1 MAGMKKY
8 FLDEAKKTLEKL
20 PLESISIDQDLKY
33 IEREGG
39 IIELEA
45 YKCEKIEKVV
55 FSTIKIHET
64 KVTDETVVVW
74 PDDSHSFPALWCT
87 LTVIPS
93 VMNVPILDFV
103 PLMDFVVWPEYAEK
117 YIQGIKKLKAKS
129 FEIFADTIIDK
140 TVDLPS
146 LSVYTLSPYNVV
158 VNISD
163 EGVDRFPQVVN
174 EFIQAYI
181 MLWQEA
187 KSIPAGT
194 DREFYLRKKAATR
207 KLMKGNDPGYPIM
220 VGVFGEDKTS
230 MVFDIVF

>member
-1 MAGMKKY
+1 MAGIKKY
-8 FLDEAKKTLEKL
+8 FLDEAKKTIEKL
-20 PLESISIDQDLKY
+20 PLETISIDQDLNL

-45 YKCEKIEKVV
+45 YSCEKIEKVV

-64 KVTDETVVVW
+64 KVTDETLIVW
-74 PDDSHSFPALWCT
+74 PDDSHHFPALWCT

-103 PLMDFVVWPEYAEK
+103 PLMDFVVWPDYAEK
-117 YIQGIKKLKAKS
+117 YIQGVKELKAKAL
-129 FEIFADTIIDK
+129 EIFGDTIIDK
-140 TVDLPS
+140 SVDIPS
-146 LSVYTLSPYNVV
+146 LSVYTFSPYHVV
-158 VNISD
+158 MNISD
-163 EGVDRFPQVVN
+163 EGVNRFPQVVN

-181 MLWQEA
+181 MLWKEA
-187 KSIPAGT
+187 KSTLKGT

-220 VGVFGEDKTS
+220 AGVFGEDKTS
-230 MVFDIVF
+230 RVFDIVF